1 MLTSMSRIIGC
12 FTVSVSTLFAI
23 ACSAQLIPCG
33 FIFTCLLKGLRKNK
47 RSVQQTKL
55 SFTVRCTLGKMSNF
69 SLNSKCLEKWFM
81 I

>member
-23 ACSAQLIPCG
+23 ACSKEGGQRTSG
-33 FIFTCLLKGLRKNK
+33 RRDCLWVNAGMFWGIW
-47 RSVQQTKL
+47 SD
-55 SFTVRCTLGKMSNF
+55 
-69 SLNSKCLEKWFM
+69 